1 MIAFAFLM
9 VKRSIFKFSNSRR
22 FPTSMHIAAVVE
34 INKSLIPAMTLLRDA
49 MAEKERSFQHII
61 KIGRTHLQ
69 DAGRDL
75 LWA

>member
-1 MIAFAFLM
+1 
-9 VKRSIFKFSNSRR
+9 
-22 FPTSMHIAAVVE
+22 MHIAAVVE

-69 DAGRDL
+69 DAGRDCFWRKSL
-75 LWA
+75 LGAMNPTR